1 MSITEYDCMT
11 PGCERKYLTTNP
23 DFLDLDNKIQC
34 ESCSRIADEIEF
46 EILFNKCIDSFP
58 TRKAKVEFLKQELA
72 YTSQFL
78 SNMRFEARGS
88 RMEFQRKLII
98 KHPLYKFI

>member
-1 MSITEYDCMT
+1 MSFTEYDCMT

-23 DFLDLDNKIQC
+23 DFLDFPVQC

-58 TRKAKVEFLKQELA
+58 TLKTKVAFLKEQWTETTRSL
-72 YTSQFL
+72 T
-78 SNMRFEARGS
+78 NPNFEARGS

-98 KHPLYKFI
+98 KHPLYKFTI